1 MQRISL
7 AGAAVLALLVC
18 DVRQAKADINTPAG
32 LLPGDQ
38 FRIAF
43 TTLTPTTA
51 TSSSISFYDNIV
63 QTDANAAGLGTYNGS
78 PVTWMAIG
86 STATVSAVSRLPM
99 DNVPIYLPTGTEVA
113 AGGAQLWSSGTTP
126 LLSGIDEYPTGL
138 GPVTQGIFTGTTSDG
153 GIAPGN
159 YLGVGSS
166 DTSYVE
172 DGRSD
177 MTGTGWV
184 ALGVTF
190 AVGSEN
196 LDGFSQVLTVPEIP
210 EPASLCL
217 LGLGAAT
224 LLIRGVKHKQKQP

>member
-1 MQRISL
+1 MKNTNLMRKVLFSR
-7 AGAAVLALLVC
+7 AAVLALLMC
-18 DVRQAKADINTPAG
+18 GMGQARANITAPAG

-63 QTDANAAGLGTYNGS
+63 QTDANGAGLGTYDGL
-78 PVTWMAIG
+78 PVTWMVLG

-99 DNVPIYLPTGTEVA
+99 DNVPIYLPSGTEVA
-113 AGGAQLWSSGTTP
+113 AGGAQLWNTATTP

-138 GPVTQGIFTGTTSDG
+138 GPVTQGIFTGTTSVG

-166 DTSYVE
+166 GTSYVA

-196 LDGFSQVLTVPEIP
+196 LDGFSQVLTVVP
-210 EPASLCL
+210 EPSSLCL

-224 LLIRGVKHKQKQP
+224 LLIRQRKA